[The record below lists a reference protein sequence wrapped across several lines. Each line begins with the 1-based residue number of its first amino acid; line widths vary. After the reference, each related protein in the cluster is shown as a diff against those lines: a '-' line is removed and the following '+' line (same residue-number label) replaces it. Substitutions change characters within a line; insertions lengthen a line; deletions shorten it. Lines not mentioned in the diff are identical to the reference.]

1 MAIFNSYVNVKLP
14 EAIHFWDGIASS
26 APAPEHEHWHALVPG
41 RPHCGGERFGM
52 APALQICCD
61 ISMDWFKGKSTGK
74 PHI

>member
-1 MAIFNSYVNVKLP
+1 MLMLNYQRL
-14 EAIHFWDGIASS
+14 FWDGIASS
-26 APAPEHEHWHALVPG
+26 PCARTRALTCAGTREAPVATAK
-41 RPHCGGERFGM
+41 GERFGM